1 LTEPEPGASVRILIL
16 HGPNLNLLGRRE
28 PERYGR
34 VSLTEIDAQLRR
46 HGEAAGCNVTCVQS
60 NAEHELVERIHDAM
74 DDGTDG
80 IVINP
85 AALTHTSV
93 ALRDALAAAAL
104 PFVEVHLTNPEAR
117 EPFRQTSYLAD
128 LAVGR
133 VAGFGPESYLL
144 GLRGLIGVLEPS
156 ASE

>member
-1 LTEPEPGASVRILIL
+1 VQILVL

-34 VSLTEIDAQLRR
+34 VTLSEIDARLRAAA
-46 HGEAAGCNVTCVQS
+46 ESAGCELDSLQS
-60 NAEHELVERIHDAM
+60 NAEHELVERIHAAM

-93 ALRDALAAAAL
+93 ALRDALAAAGL
-104 PFVEVHLTNPEAR
+104 PFIEVHLTNPDAR
-117 EPFRQTSYLAD
+117 ESFRRSSYLAD

-133 VAGFGPESYLL
+133 VAGFGPQSYLL
-144 GLRGLIGVLEPS
+144 GLRGLLGLLDPT